1 MDAYAHSQA
10 YILEPP
16 KSFWK
21 RLKHLG
27 PSLILTA
34 NIVGS
39 GELIMTTSLGAKAG
53 FVTLWVV
60 LISCLVKVTIQL
72 EFGKHAISSGETT
85 LTAFNKL
92 PGPRW
97 KKSSWSI
104 WVWLLIKCFQFVQYG
119 GIIGGVALAL
129 NIAFPSVEVWVWA
142 AIAGLAT
149 AILTAQGKYDFF
161 EKFSILL
168 VASFSL
174 YTLYCVFA
182 LQYTTYELSIQKVV
196 QGLDF
201 QLPPETIGYA
211 LAVFGITGVGADEII
226 SYPYWCLEKGYARYT
241 GPNDHSQS
249 WENRAKGWIK
259 VMYLDG
265 LLSMCIYTI
274 TTAAFYALGAAI
286 LHEQGQVPE
295 GYQMISTISQ
305 IYTEALGPTAMN
317 IFLVGAVVTLFST
330 LFVASASGTRM
341 FADGLA
347 QIGLLNFYDTTQR
360 NRWFK
365 ILAWFIPAAWTLL
378 FLLIN
383 VPVVM
388 IMAGAISLSI
398 LLLLVVYAALI
409 FRYRRLDKALRPSIF
424 YDLFL
429 WISMLSILAVGLK
442 SLINAL

>member
-1 MDAYAHSQA
+1 MDAYAQSQS
-10 YILEPP
+10 YTLEPP
-16 KSFWK
+16 RSFWK

-60 LISCLVKVTIQL
+60 IISCLVKVTIQL

-85 LTAFNKL
+85 LTSFNKL
-92 PGPRW
+92 PGPHW
-97 KKSSWSI
+97 KQASWSI
-104 WVWLLIKCFQFVQYG
+104 WTWLLIKTFQFIQYG

-129 NIAFPSVEVWVWA
+129 NIAFPSIAVWIWA
-142 AIAGLAT
+142 VVAGLAT
-149 AILTAQGKYDFF
+149 AILTAQGKYAFF
-161 EKFSILL
+161 EKFSIFL

-182 LQYTTYELSIQKVV
+182 LQYTSYELSILKIAE
-196 QGLDF
+196 GLEF

-241 GPNDHSQS
+241 GPNDHSPE
-249 WENRAKGWIK
+249 WEKRAKGWIK

-295 GYQMISTISQ
+295 GYQMIATISQ
-305 IYTEALGPTAMN
+305 IYTEALGPAAMN
-317 IFLVGAVVTLFST
+317 IFLIGAVVTLFST

-341 FADGLA
+341 FTDGLA
-347 QIGLLNFYDTTQR
+347 QIGVLDFYNPEQR

-365 ILAWFIPAAWTLL
+365 ILAWFIPIAWTML
-378 FLLIN
+378 FLLMN
-383 VPVVM
+383 VPLFM
-388 IMAGAISLSI
+388 IMAGAISLTL
-398 LLLLVVYAALI
+398 LLLLVVYAAI
-409 FRYRRLDKALRPSIF
+409 VFRYRRLDKALHPGIV
-424 YDLFL
+424 YDIFL
-429 WISMLSILAVGLK
+429 WISMLSILAVGVK
-442 SLINAL
+442 SLLNVY